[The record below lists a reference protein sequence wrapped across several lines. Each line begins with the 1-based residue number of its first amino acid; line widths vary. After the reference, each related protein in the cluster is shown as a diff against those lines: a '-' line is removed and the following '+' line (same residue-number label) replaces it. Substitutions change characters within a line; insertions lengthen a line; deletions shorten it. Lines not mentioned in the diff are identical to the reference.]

1 MYILYHPKMEFDS
14 VHKLFLKA
22 ILEGDRVMASD
33 IISNLTENNNAI
45 NDIYE
50 HVIRRALYDV
60 GILWEEGKISVATE
74 HLSSAIVESIL
85 NELYSK
91 IISRYRTDKIVVAAS
106 VEKEVHQIGIKM
118 VSDVF
123 EMNGWNVHFLGAD
136 TPSKDLLKFID
147 TVNPGIVALS
157 VSIYFHYP
165 ELLKIIETIRKK
177 HPLLTIIIGGQGLM
191 HSSGEITKQFERVY
205 YFPDLYQLEEFIKK
219 YEKYGQK
226 DIDKISG

>member
-50 HVIRRALYDV
+50 NVIRRALYDV
-60 GILWEEGKISVATE
+60 GVLWEEGKISVATE

-136 TPSKDLLKFID
+136 TPSNDLLKFID

-177 HPLLTIIIGGQGLM
+177 HPLLTIIIGGQGLR
-191 HSSGEITKQFERVY
+191 HSSGEITKQFDRVY
-205 YFPDLYQLEEFIKK
+205 YFPDLYKLEEFIKNFD
-219 YEKYGQK
+219 KYGQK

>member
-1 MYILYHPKMEFDS
+1 MEFDND
-14 VHKLFLKA
+14 HKIFLKSL
-22 ILEGDRVMASD
+22 LEGDRVMASD
-33 IISNLTENNNAI
+33 IIYNLTVKNHTI

-50 HVIRRALYDV
+50 NVIRRALYDV
-60 GILWEEGKISVATE
+60 GVLWEEGKISVATE

-177 HPLLTIIIGGQGLM
+177 HPLLTIIIGGQGLR
-191 HSSGEITKQFERVY
+191 HSSGEITKQFDRVY
-205 YFPDLYQLEEFIKK
+205 YFPDLYKLEEFIKNFD
-219 YEKYGQK
+219 KYGQK
-226 DIDKISG
+226 DIDKISR

>member
-1 MYILYHPKMEFDS
+1 MEFDND
-14 VHKLFLKA
+14 HKIFLKSL
-22 ILEGDRVMASD
+22 LEGDRVMASD
-33 IISNLTENNNAI
+33 IIYNLTVKNHTI

-50 HVIRRALYDV
+50 NVIRRALYDV
-60 GILWEEGKISVATE
+60 GVLWEEGKISVATE

-123 EMNGWNVHFLGAD
+123 EMNGWNVHFLGAN

-177 HPLLTIIIGGQGLM
+177 HPLLTIIIGGQGLR
-191 HSSGEITKQFERVY
+191 HSSGEITKQFDRVY
-205 YFPDLYQLEEFIKK
+205 YFPDLYKLEEFIKNFD
-219 YEKYGQK
+219 KYGQK
-226 DIDKISG
+226 DIDKISR

>member
-106 VEKEVHQIGIKM
+106 VEKEVHQIGIN
-118 VSDVF
+118 SR
-123 EMNGWNVHFLGAD
+123 G
-136 TPSKDLLKFID
+136 
-147 TVNPGIVALS
+147 
-157 VSIYFHYP
+157 
-165 ELLKIIETIRKK
+165 
-177 HPLLTIIIGGQGLM
+177 
-191 HSSGEITKQFERVY
+191 
-205 YFPDLYQLEEFIKK
+205 
-219 YEKYGQK
+219 
-226 DIDKISG
+226 

>member
-1 MYILYHPKMEFDS
+1 MEFDNY
-14 VHKLFLKA
+14 HKTFLKA
-22 ILEGDRVMASD
+22 LQEGDRVVASD
-33 IISNLTENNNAI
+33 IITNLTDNNHTI

-50 HVIRRALYDV
+50 HIIRKALYDV
-60 GILWEEGKISVATE
+60 GVLWEEGKISVATE

-85 NELYSK
+85 NELYTK

-123 EMNGWNVHFLGAD
+123 EMNGWSVHFLGAD
-136 TPSKDLLKFID
+136 TPSKDLVKFID

-165 ELLKIIETIRKK
+165 ELLKIIEIIRQR
-177 HPLLTIIIGGQGLM
+177 HPLLTIIIGGQGLR
-191 HSSGEITKQFERVY
+191 HSSGEITKQFDRVY
-205 YFPDLYQLEEFIKK
+205 YFPDLYKLEEFIKK
-219 YEKYGQK
+219 FDKYGQK
-226 DIDKISG
+226 DIDKISR

>member
-1 MYILYHPKMEFDS
+1 MEFDND
-14 VHKLFLKA
+14 HKIFLKSL
-22 ILEGDRVMASD
+22 LEGDRVMASD
-33 IISNLTENNNAI
+33 IIYNLTVKNHTI

-50 HVIRRALYDV
+50 NVIRRALYDV
-60 GILWEEGKISVATE
+60 GVLWEEGKISVATE

-136 TPSKDLLKFID
+136 TPSNDLLKFID

-177 HPLLTIIIGGQGLM
+177 HPLLTIIIGGQGLR
-191 HSSGEITKQFERVY
+191 HSSGEITKQFDRVY
-205 YFPDLYQLEEFIKK
+205 YFPDLYKLEEFIKNFD
-219 YEKYGQK
+219 KYGQK
-226 DIDKISG
+226 DIDKISR

>member
-1 MYILYHPKMEFDS
+1 MEFDND
-14 VHKLFLKA
+14 HKIFLKSL
-22 ILEGDRVMASD
+22 LEGDRVMASD
-33 IISNLTENNNAI
+33 IIYNLTVKNHTI

-50 HVIRRALYDV
+50 NVIRRALYDV
-60 GILWEEGKISVATE
+60 GVLWEEGKISVATE

-123 EMNGWNVHFLGAD
+123 EMNGWNVHFLGAN

-177 HPLLTIIIGGQGLM
+177 HPLLTIIIGGQGLR
-191 HSSGEITKQFERVY
+191 HSSGEITKQFDRVY
-205 YFPDLYQLEEFIKK
+205 YFPDLYKLEEFIKNFD
-219 YEKYGQK
+219 KYGQK